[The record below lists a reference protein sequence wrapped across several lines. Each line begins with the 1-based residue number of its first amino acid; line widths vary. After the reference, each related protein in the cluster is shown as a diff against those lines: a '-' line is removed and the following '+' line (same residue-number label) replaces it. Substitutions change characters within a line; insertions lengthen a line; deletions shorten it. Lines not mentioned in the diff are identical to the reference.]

1 MFDVREASEAPLR
14 AGHALRDA
22 KLHILPPGARTPC
35 YTQTCAYP
43 WFFLSVSVSVSVSV
57 SAPSPSLSLCLPLSP
72 LSLSLS
78 LSLSRS
84 LVLVLGSLG
93 GAAGAA
99 FVVPGELALSMRTES
114 GQCTRKDSCGPS
126 CQVFAWP
133 VTDRQFHRLEMQGA
147 RSSDSTGHA
156 HFGRKATSSA
166 TPTAALVSQRL
177 PP

>member
-78 LSLSRS
+78 LSLSFSRS
-84 LVLVLGSLG
+84 CAWKPRWCCRSGFRRSRRAGPFHANRIRPVHTKGLMRAVLSGVRLAGNRPAVPQAGDAGST
-93 GAAGAA
+93 
-99 FVVPGELALSMRTES
+99 FE
-114 GQCTRKDSCGPS
+114 
-126 CQVFAWP
+126 
-133 VTDRQFHRLEMQGA
+133 
-147 RSSDSTGHA
+147 
-156 HFGRKATSSA
+156 
-166 TPTAALVSQRL
+166 
-177 PP
+177 

>member
-1 MFDVREASEAPLR
+1 MFERRPRLRFVLAMLCVMPSYTSCPLV
-14 AGHALRDA
+14 HALRA
-22 KLHILPPGARTPC
+22 IHKRAHIPG
-35 YTQTCAYP
+35 
-43 WFFLSVSVSVSVSV
+43 SS
-57 SAPSPSLSLCLPLSP
+57 SLCLCLGLCLCLCSVS
-72 LSLSLS
+72 LSLSLSAS

-114 GQCTRKDSCGPS
+114 GQCTRKDPCGPS

-133 VTDRQFHRLEMQGA
+133 ETDRQFHRLEMQGA